1 MPTLRELGLESYEI
15 VQVSRSQLVDA
26 PYNPR
31 ILGEA
36 EKRKL
41 RAGLKKHGM
50 VAPITWNARTGHI
63 VGGHQRI
70 SQLDALSGTSDYE
83 LTVAKIDVDE
93 AREKELNIL
102 LNNPNA
108 QGDWDLDKLNELLQM
123 PSLQLDGAGFDH
135 ADVYRLFGESAL
147 ADRGDALDELA
158 EKVREF
164 RDRYQALFAR
174 SAKRQSTDFYLVVVF
189 RDAQQ
194 LNDFLKSHGLPD
206 NRYQSGEE
214 LMRLL
219 GYHADESPRSHRAA
233 GQTLKSPQ

>member
-1 MPTLRELGLESYEI
+1 MPTLRELGLETYEI
-15 VQVSRSQLVDA
+15 VQIARSQLVDA

-31 ILGEA
+31 LIGEA

-41 RAGLKKHGM
+41 KAGLKKHGL

-63 VGGHQRI
+63 VSGHQRI
-70 SQLDALSGTSDYE
+70 KLLDALAGSPDYE
-83 LTVAKIDVDE
+83 LTVARIDVDE

-108 QGDWDLDKLNELLQM
+108 QGDWDMERLNELLRL
-123 PSLQLDGAGFDH
+123 PDLDLQGAGFDH
-135 ADVYRLFGESAL
+135 ADVYRLFGESSL

-164 RDRYQALFAR
+164 RDRYQELFKR
-174 SAKRQSTDFYLVVVF
+174 SAQRQSTDFYMVVVF
-189 RDAQQ
+189 RDAEQ
-194 LNDFLKSHGLPD
+194 LSTFLQEHGLPD

-214 LMRLL
+214 IMRLL
-219 GYHADESPRSHRAA
+219 AGCRADELPPTHRADERI
-233 GQTLKSPQ
+233 GR

>member
-15 VQVSRSQLVDA
+15 VQVARSQLTDA

-31 ILGEA
+31 LIGEA

-41 RAGLKKHGM
+41 RAGLKKHGL

-63 VGGHQRI
+63 VSGHQRI
-70 SQLDALSGTSDYE
+70 NQLDALAGSPDYE
-83 LTVAKIDVDE
+83 LTVARIDVDE
-93 AREKELNIL
+93 TREKELNIL

-108 QGDWDLDKLNELLQM
+108 QGDWDMEKLNELLRI
-123 PSLQLDGAGFDH
+123 PELDLPGAGFDH

-147 ADRGDALDELA
+147 AERGDALDELA

-164 RDRYQALFAR
+164 RDRYQELFKR
-174 SAKRQSTDFYLVVVF
+174 SAQRQSTDFYCVVVF
-189 RDAQQ
+189 RDAEQ
-194 LNDFLKSHGLPD
+194 LSTFLREHGLPD

-214 LMRLL
+214 IMRLMG
-219 GYHADESPRSHRAA
+219 GYCAD
-233 GQTLKSPQ
+233 KSPQTHRVGEQTAQ